1 MARNI
6 NLYLNQDIKNN
17 IVDIAKQIEEEN
29 KNIEPDKKKIQNLM
43 YKQLMVGMYL
53 NTGNIRQYNPY

>member
-6 NLYLNQDIKNN
+6 NLYLNQDIKKN

-43 YKQLMVGMYL
+43 YQQLIKGMYL
-53 NTGNIRQYNPY
+53 NTGNFKQYNLY

>member
-17 IVDIAKQIEEEN
+17 VIDIAKQIEEEN

-43 YKQLMVGMYL
+43 YQQLIKGMYL
-53 NTGNIRQYNPY
+53 NTGNFRQYNLY

>member
-43 YKQLMVGMYL
+43 YQQLVKGMYL
-53 NTGNIRQYNPY
+53 NTGNFRQYNLY

>member
-17 IVDIAKQIEEEN
+17 VIDIAKQIEEEN

-43 YKQLMVGMYL
+43 YQQLIKGMYL
-53 NTGNIRQYNPY
+53 NTGNFRQYNPY